1 LFCRRRF
8 KRFTKWG
15 KRKGRHGD
23 GQMGLDDDAMS
34 IPPADD
40 HQHTVKVSQL
50 QGREETG
57 GCVCVYVSVCVHER
71 VCVLKCCGGY
81 GLSS

>member
-1 LFCRRRF
+1 MFCRRRF

-23 GQMGLDDDAMS
+23 GQLALDDDAMS
-34 IPPADD
+34 IPPGDD

-50 QGREETG
+50 LEPRK
-57 GCVCVYVSVCVHER
+57 R
-71 VCVLKCCGGY
+71 RDY
-81 GLSS
+81 GLCLYMRVYMCVFEMLR

>member
-1 LFCRRRF
+1 MFYRRRF

-23 GQMGLDDDAMS
+23 GQLALDDDAMS
-34 IPPADD
+34 IPPGDD

-50 QGREETG
+50 LEPRKG
-57 GCVCVYVSVCVHER
+57 GGGGGGLWTVFVHESVCVY
-71 VCVLKCCGGY
+71 LKC
-81 GLSS
+81 

>member
-1 LFCRRRF
+1 MIIYFEHIKYVFCRRRF

-23 GQMGLDDDAMS
+23 GQLALDDDSMS

-50 QGREETG
+50 QERGARDCG
-57 GCVCVYVSVCVHER
+57 LCVYMYVSLYVYS
-71 VCVLKCCGGY
+71 KC
-81 GLSS
+81 